1 MQRGISL
8 AEVLVALAMVAAL
21 ALGLVAA
28 VINSARL
35 TETDRKLSSAT
46 FLGQKIMEQRCF
58 KARDKT
64 GFNALTSFASGV
76 YAYADTSQEL
86 VYRLD
91 VSIPSEPGLKRLS
104 VVVWEADPSDSSNP
118 APIGSPLVRFTTV
131 VGSR

>member
-28 VINSARL
+28 VINSTRL
-35 TETDRKLSSAT
+35 TETDRQLSSAT

-58 KARDKT
+58 KAREKAS
-64 GFNALTSFASGV
+64 FSALDSFSPGV
-76 YAYADTSQEL
+76 YAFADASNDL

-91 VSIPSEPGLKRLS
+91 VITPAEPGLKRLS
-104 VVVWEADPSDSSNP
+104 VAIWEAADPGSNVP
-118 APIGSPLVRFTTV
+118 QPVGSPLVRLTTMV
-131 VGSR
+131 YSR